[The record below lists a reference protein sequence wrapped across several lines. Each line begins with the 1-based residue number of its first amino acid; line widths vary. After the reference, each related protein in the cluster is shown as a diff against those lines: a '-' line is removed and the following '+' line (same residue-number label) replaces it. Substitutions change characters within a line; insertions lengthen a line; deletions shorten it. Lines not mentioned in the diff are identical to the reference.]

1 MFTPLNIMIAVIA
14 VLVIATVIGLISRYR
29 KCASDEILVVYGR
42 AGKRKVKNSETGKT
56 ETQQVSAKI
65 IHGGG
70 TFVLP
75 VIQNYKTMS
84 LKPIQFQCEI
94 KGRSSEK
101 IIVTIPVTLS
111 TAIGLTDELRQNAAN
126 RFLSSTAEEVKDFIR
141 DIFIG
146 EVRSIMSTMT
156 VEEINADRSKFID
169 LAKDTI
175 EPVLNNVGYTI
186 LNITTADVDDDAN
199 FLGNLAKKAATK
211 AKAQAE
217 ADIAEEQ
224 KKGDVQIAET
234 TREREIAIAEAEKER
249 TIKVAQ
255 TKQQQETQAAAIRQ
269 EQESKIAEIEKQRVT
284 NIANQ
289 NAEREANEAK
299 AQAQAEVAKAQALAE
314 QEANIAKSK
323 SEADAAKAQRQAEA
337 DASMAKSKADADA
350 QKAEAEATKAVRME
364 IAKQQQIAETERA
377 TNEQE
382 TKVAE
387 YQSIRRQK
395 SAEADRAAGVAEQE
409 ATIAVAEA
417 RGRAAEAEAAAV
429 QKENTAKVNAEM
441 EVAKMREKRQ
451 AEVNE
456 LAAKAKEAE
465 YNATTIITAKK
476 EKERVTIEAEAIK
489 EKAKGEA
496 EAAAL
501 RIIKEAEAKAQEIDL
516 VATATADGERKKL
529 LAEADGKRALLM
541 AEADQFT
548 KMQMAP
554 AEALERMIAAGLTPE
569 LCVQYK
575 TVDHLADIA
584 RANAE
589 VYEHIHLGEVTV
601 YGNENTAG
609 NFMSS
614 MAENLNPAF
623 KLLNS
628 IPISDSIRQLI
639 KGSAAGASAALV
651 NKAVGNKEEETSIQP
666 LND

>member
-1 MFTPLNIMIAVIA
+1 MANLITLISTLA

-42 AGKRKVKNSETGKT
+42 AGKRKVKNDITGKT
-56 ETQQVSAKI
+56 ETQTVSAKI

-84 LKPIQFQCEI
+84 LKPIQIQCGI

-101 IIVTIPVTLS
+101 IIVTIPVTLT

-126 RFLSSTAEEVKDFIR
+126 RFLSCKADEVKNLIQ

-156 VEEINADRSKFID
+156 IEEINADRSKFIE

-175 EPVLNNVGYTI
+175 EPVLNNVGYSI
-186 LNITTADVDDDAN
+186 INITTADVDDEAN
-199 FLGNLAKKAATK
+199 FLENLAKKAATK
-211 AKAQAE
+211 AQAQAE

-234 TREREIAIAEAEKER
+234 KREREIAIAEAEKVR

-255 TKQQQETQAAAIRQ
+255 TNQEKETKAAEIRQ
-269 EQESKIAEIEKQRVT
+269 EQESKIAEIEKIRAT

-289 NAEREANEAK
+289 EAERMANEAK
-299 AQAQAEVAKAQALAE
+299 AAAIAESAKSQALAE
-314 QEANIAKSK
+314 QESNI
-323 SEADAAKAQRQAEA
+323 
-337 DASMAKSKADADA
+337 AKSKADADTAKA
-350 QKAEAEATKAVRME
+350 QRASEAQANIAKAQAEADALKAEADSAKSIRVET
-364 IAKQQQIAETERA
+364 AKQNQMAETQRA
-377 TNEQE
+377 INEQE

-387 YQSIRRQK
+387 YISKKRQK
-395 SAEADRAAGVAEQE
+395 SAEAEKVAGVAEQE

-417 RGRAAEAEAAAV
+417 RGRAAEADATAT
-429 QKENTAKVNAEM
+429 QKENTARVNAEM
-441 EVAKMREKRQ
+441 EVAKIREKRQ
-451 AEVNE
+451 IEVNE

-465 YNATTIITAKK
+465 LNATTIITAQKD
-476 EKERVTIEAEAIK
+476 KERITIEAESVK
-489 EKAKGEA
+489 EKARGEA
-496 EAAAL
+496 EAEAL
-501 RIIKEAEAKAQEIDL
+501 RIIKEAEAKAKEIDL
-516 VATATADGERKKL
+516 VATATAEGERKKL
-529 LAEADGKRALLM
+529 IAEADGKRAMLM
-541 AEADQFT
+541 AEAEQFT

-554 AEALERMIAAGLTPE
+554 AEAVERMIAAGLTPE
-569 LCVQYK
+569 LCVSYK

-584 RANAE
+584 KAQAE

-609 NFMSS
+609 NFMAN
-614 MAENLNPAF
+614 MAESLNPAL
-623 KLLNS
+623 KLLSS
-628 IPISDSIRQLI
+628 IPVSDSIRQFI
-639 KGSAAGASAALV
+639 KGSGAGVAAAAV
-651 NKAVGNKEEETSIQP
+651 NRALDNKT
-666 LND
+666 DK